1 MAIDNDALMR
11 SLQRAAQWKAE
22 KRQLEFRNPKTG
34 EVIWKSNV
42 GPQSDLMWCPEF
54 ELLSGGSRGGGKSA
68 GLMVWVIR
76 GNYDLPEDHPCYVT
90 LLNHPKFSAIILRRN
105 ATDLREF
112 IDQATPF
119 YEALG
124 AKKKDDPPVFEWKH
138 GPKIYTNH
146 LDGEAAFEKH
156 RGANYPRI
164 GIEELTQIQ
173 QYQAYLKLLSVC
185 RTPHPELRPAWS
197 DGVGQ
202 ILNTTNP
209 DGPGQWVK
217 DRFVEVLDSNGK
229 MIPWGT
235 TMRDPATKLT
245 RVFIPARLSDNPFLG
260 DSYRSTLLMQA
271 EADPALVAAWLHG
284 EWGVTSGTY
293 FKNFRPNGPR
303 DETEPA
309 HARHVID
316 PVPLMP
322 WWPRF
327 IGMDWG
333 FRDEAV
339 ALWGC
344 FNHGDERTH
353 IYREFVAPRDMGS
366 DELGAEIARKSQ
378 ADLAGLE
385 QHIIPMWLSHE
396 CFNKNDIGK
405 TKAELIAGGIERIL
419 GKGSVVVAESA
430 SKIENLDY
438 GSLDGQMKILLYP
451 STRMREDIW
460 QHMRTLLR
468 FNPLVEQN
476 AEPDADYVQRLLQQP
491 DGFNRV
497 EQYMAAFKKQRP
509 EPLPALLIW
518 RECYRLIKQLKNA
531 RHDEKKVEDIYQGR
545 DGNEHWDALDAA
557 RYLLAGMRTV
567 KEKLPKYAFM
577 AQRMEHV
584 SDEVKADP
592 TRMMF
597 VQLKAESDW
606 KKQHKGTQPFSLPR
620 RSSMRVQ

>member
-1 MAIDNDALMR
+1 MTWA
-11 SLQRAAQWKAE
+11 AE
-22 KRQLEFRNPKTG
+22 KRQLEFKNPKTG
-34 EVIWKSNV
+34 EIIWKSNI
-42 GPQSDLMWCPEF
+42 GPQSDVMWRPEF
-54 ELLSGGSRGGGKSA
+54 EILLGGSRGGGKSA
-68 GLMVWVIR
+68 GLMVWMVR
-76 GNYDLPEDHPCYVT
+76 GNYDLPPDHPCYAT
-90 LLNHPKFSAIILRRN
+90 LLNHPKFSGIILRRN

-124 AKKKDDPPVFEWKH
+124 AKKADDPPVFTWKH
-138 GPKIYTNH
+138 GPKLYTNH

-164 GIEELTQIQ
+164 GTEELTQIA

-185 RTPHPELRPAWS
+185 RTPYPELRPAWS

-217 DRFVEVLDSNGK
+217 DRFVEVPDGQGK
-229 MIPWGT
+229 LIPWGR
-235 TMRDPATKLT
+235 TMRDPQTKLT
-245 RVFIPARLSDNPFLG
+245 RVFLPARLYDNPFLG

-271 EADPALVAAWLHG
+271 EADPALVAAWLDG

-293 FKNFRPNGPR
+293 FKNFRPSGPR
-303 DETEPA
+303 EGEPEC
-309 HARHVID
+309 ARHVIE

-344 FNHGDERTH
+344 FNHQDERTH
-353 IYREFVAPRDMGS
+353 VYREFVAPRDLGS
-366 DELGAEIARKSQ
+366 EGLGVEIAKRSL

-385 QHIIPMWLSHE
+385 QHAIPMWLSHE
-396 CFNKNDIGK
+396 CFNVNDIGK
-405 TKAELIAGGIERIL
+405 TRAEQIASGIEKVL
-419 GKGSVVVAESA
+419 GKGSVVVAQSA
-430 SKIENLDY
+430 EKIENVDY
-438 GSLDGQMKILLYP
+438 GKIDGKMKILLYP
-451 STRMREDIW
+451 STRMREDVW
-460 QHMRTLLR
+460 GYMRGLLR
-468 FNPLVEQN
+468 FMPLVEQG
-476 AEPDADYVQRLLQQP
+476 EPDEAYIQRLLQEP

-497 EQYMAAFKKQRP
+497 ETYMQAFRKQRP

-518 RECYRLIKQLKNA
+518 KECVRFIKQMKNA
-531 RHDEKKVEDIYQGR
+531 RHDEKKVEDIFQGR
-545 DGNEHWDALDAA
+545 DGNEHWDALDAG

-567 KEKLPKYAFM
+567 REKLPKYAFM

-584 SDEVKADP
+584 SDEIKADP

-597 VQLKAESDW
+597 VTRRAEADW
-606 KKQHKGTQPFSLPR
+606 QKQHKPMEPFRLPR
-620 RSSMRVQ
+620 GSSPRVQ